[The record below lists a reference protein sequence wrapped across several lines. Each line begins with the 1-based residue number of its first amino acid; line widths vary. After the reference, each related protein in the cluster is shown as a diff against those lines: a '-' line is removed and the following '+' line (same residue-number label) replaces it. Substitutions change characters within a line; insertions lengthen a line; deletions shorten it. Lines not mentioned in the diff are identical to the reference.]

1 MPAYSSSSGVA
12 ACPGSQGVIPRRFK
26 QKKNCDGLTDERM
39 DRCVSQNS
47 DLDLFEKY
55 SSKLKRGCQKFHLEK
70 LKSISRKEQVLPFLA
85 YFCVSTEPLRIFK
98 KIMSHLNALISS

>member
-1 MPAYSSSSGVA
+1 MPRSY
-12 ACPGSQGVIPRRFK
+12 PGSTPGIDPRSQGAIPRRFK